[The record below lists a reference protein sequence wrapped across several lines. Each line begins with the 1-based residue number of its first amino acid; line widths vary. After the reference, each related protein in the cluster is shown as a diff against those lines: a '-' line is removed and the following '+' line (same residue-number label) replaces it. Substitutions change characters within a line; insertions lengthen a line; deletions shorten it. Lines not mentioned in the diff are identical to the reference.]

1 MAEIIGGR
9 SKTNIAIRAAL
20 VSTSSITQGEQAGI
34 LWPYLV
40 REGLEITFAHRTF
53 QWSSEASGKAA
64 VHCVIVGFAVN
75 NTEAKRIFEY
85 ETPQSDPQAISATQ
99 INGYLVDA
107 ANVYV
112 GSRTTTPSG
121 FPAMMK
127 GSQATDGGH
136 LFLDAEER
144 DTLARQEP
152 AAKKWIKPFIGADE
166 FLWNIG
172 RWCLWLED
180 IDPNELRAMPT
191 VLSRVKAVRAS
202 RLESKTPSV
211 RLLAEQPTLFTQ
223 IRQPKQKYLV
233 IPRHSSENRPYIP
246 MGFVKPDVICGD
258 ANLMIPGAT
267 IYHFGL
273 LSSKMHMAWV
283 KAVCG
288 RLESRYRYSPAVY
301 DSFPWP
307 EPTPKQK
314 SAIEAAAQSVLDERA
329 KHRNSTLADLY
340 DPLTMPPGLVKAH
353 HTLDRTVDTAYGKT
367 NFTSEA
373 ERVAF
378 LFTLYEKLTSLF
390 PSETRKPTRRR
401 RIQ

>member
-1 MAEIIGGR
+1 
-9 SKTNIAIRAAL
+9 
-20 VSTSSITQGEQAGI
+20 
-34 LWPYLV
+34 
-40 REGLEITFAHRTF
+40 
-53 QWSSEASGKAA
+53 
-64 VHCVIVGFAVN
+64 
-75 NTEAKRIFEY
+75 
-85 ETPQSDPQAISATQ
+85 
-99 INGYLVDA
+99 
-107 ANVYV
+107 
-112 GSRTTTPSG
+112 
-121 FPAMMK
+121 
-127 GSQATDGGH
+127 
-136 LFLDAEER
+136 
-144 DTLARQEP
+144 
-152 AAKKWIKPFIGADE
+152 
-166 FLWNIG
+166 
-172 RWCLWLED
+172 
-180 IDPNELRAMPT
+180 
-191 VLSRVKAVRAS
+191 
-202 RLESKTPSV
+202 
-211 RLLAEQPTLFTQ
+211 
-223 IRQPKQKYLV
+223 
-233 IPRHSSENRPYIP
+233 